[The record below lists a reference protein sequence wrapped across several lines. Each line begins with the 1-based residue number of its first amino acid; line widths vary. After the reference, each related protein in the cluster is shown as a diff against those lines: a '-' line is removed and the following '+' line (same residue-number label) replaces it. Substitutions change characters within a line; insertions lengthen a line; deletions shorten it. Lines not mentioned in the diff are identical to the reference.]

1 MAYTRKP
8 DKIHQVIDTIYS
20 QLNFDKVA
28 QEYRAVKMWSEV
40 AGNYISKVSEVEKIH
55 NGTLFVKV
63 KNSTWRNELLFKKA
77 GIIEEMNRRL
87 GKEMVKEIVFK

>member
-1 MAYTRKP
+1 MPYTRTP
-8 DKIHQVIDTIYS
+8 DKIQRVIDALYN
-20 QLNFDKVA
+20 QLNFDKAA
-28 QEYRAVKMWSEV
+28 QEHRAVKMWSEV
-40 AGNYISKVSEVEKIH
+40 AGNYIARVSEVEKMH

-63 KNSTWRNELLFKKA
+63 KNSTWRNELIFKKA